1 METLGQFGP
10 IEVLPRVQVTGT
22 FSLNRIRNL
31 DKDDKHCQAD
41 SDYSYTQCLMDYVR
55 ETSDCSIDVFA
66 NDFSCTPD
74 GLDILFKSLVK
85 IRTSTKKEIVKMTGC
100 YPKCEVYK
108 YSFHLKQETNVTW
121 KKEWLSSFYLSAE
134 TTAYQISM
142 ENYSYDTQVSRL
154 QNSVN
159 ASSNE
164 FPDIQDLIGSIGG
177 YLGLFLGWSVMS
189 IVTMM
194 VTEGPILCSRQR
206 LSSVC
211 CIRSINKD

>member
-1 METLGQFGP
+1 MQGQFWLKSDMETLGQFGP
-10 IEVLPRVQVTGT
+10 IEVLPGVQVTGT

-55 ETSDCSIDVFA
+55 ETSECNIDVFA
-66 NDFSCTPD
+66 NDFSCPSD
-74 GLDILFKSLVK
+74 GLDILFKNLVK

-100 YPKCEVYK
+100 HPKCEIYK

-134 TTAYQISM
+134 TTAYHMSI
-142 ENYSYDTQVSRL
+142 ENYSYDIQVSKL

-159 ASSNE
+159 ASSND
-164 FPDIQDLIGSIGG
+164 FSDI
-177 YLGLFLGWSVMS
+177 
-189 IVTMM
+189 
-194 VTEGPILCSRQR
+194 
-206 LSSVC
+206 
-211 CIRSINKD
+211 